1 MHITMLR
8 KYKLPAQCTYWCSEY
23 PEYTGL
29 AHRAFWGRSNMS
41 LYQDGQVQ
49 LRMVQKSLWDIVRHA
64 PLRFLGFNSAPY
76 YIYDEK
82 KGEIGSSRR
91 VFSAA
96 AYVFHIEQSVYV
108 LRAHS
113 GKKHSLTKEE
123 RQIALFF
130 LECEGNYR
138 IDFAERDRPLIP
150 LLLLLASFIDVQ
162 DYAYRGAATDTYVP
176 GDKWKELAEWIP
188 E

>member
-1 MHITMLR
+1 MRIIMMR
-8 KYKLPAQCTYWCSEY
+8 KYELPVQCTYWCSEY

-29 AHRAFWGRSNMS
+29 AHRALWGRSNMF
-41 LYQDGQVQ
+41 LYHDGQVQ
-49 LRMVQKSLWDIVRHA
+49 LRMFQKSLWDIVRHF

-76 YIYDEK
+76 YVYDDK
-82 KGEIGSSRR
+82 NGEIGSSRR
-91 VFSAA
+91 IFSAA
-96 AYVFHIEQSVYV
+96 AYVFHIAQSVYV

-113 GKKHSLTKEE
+113 GKKYSLTKDE

-130 LECEGNYR
+130 LECEGKYR
-138 IDFAERDRPLIP
+138 IDFAERDRTLIP
-150 LLLLLASFIDVQ
+150 LLLLLAIFIDVQ

-176 GDKWKELAEWIP
+176 RDKRKELAEWIP